1 MEIFLQLFVL
11 EMKVIFSYT
20 EILLSS
26 MFCLDLPTHICSDYW
41 FGILTTLFIF
51 LPSCNALSA
60 FYGPS
65 TAATLCSIW
74 GDILM
79 VIGICIW
86 CFASTNFGGIFSW
99 LLFLLGAGLV
109 LLGSIGKEKN
119 AEAKSGW
126 IQQIKNFLDLRLL
139 QFLSFPIAILI
150 SPFLIILVKVLHI
163 LMPKN
168 KFIEKQM
175 KCAGIR

>member
-1 MEIFLQLFVL
+1 
-11 EMKVIFSYT
+11 
-20 EILLSS
+20 
-26 MFCLDLPTHICSDYW
+26 MFCVDPTDTKYICSDYW

-51 LPSCNALSA
+51 LPSCNTLSA
-60 FYGPS
+60 FYGSS

-79 VIGICIW
+79 VIGIIIW

-109 LLGSIGKEKN
+109 LLGSLGKEKYTG
-119 AEAKSGW
+119 AKFGW
-126 IQQIKNFLDLRLL
+126 IQQIKNFLNLRLL

-168 KFIEKQM
+168 KFIENQM
-175 KCAGIR
+175 KCAGMR